1 MARTL
6 FIGDVHACS
15 EELASLV
22 QLVQPTQVYL
32 VGDLFTKGPD
42 PLGVWELIQAFEMKS
57 VLGNHDVA
65 ARNSPELLGLPR
77 AAHSWLFGL
86 PLRIDGDGWTL
97 VHAGI
102 HPHGG
107 LTTQRMA
114 TMMRHWTDGRFW
126 FEHYSGQSMV
136 IYGHDARRGLQD
148 HRPYTL
154 G

>member
-1 MARTL
+1 MYI
-6 FIGDVHACS
+6 FCS

-42 PLGVWELIQAFEMKS
+42 PLGVWEPIQAFEMKS

-65 ARNSPELLGLPR
+65 AGIPFQSCLGCLVLR
-77 AAHSWLFGL
+77 FWLFGL
-86 PLRIDGDGWTL
+86 PFRIDGDGWSL

-114 TMMRHWTDGRFW
+114 TMMRHWTDGRF
-126 FEHYSGQSMV
+126 
-136 IYGHDARRGLQD
+136 GLSTTQGS
-148 HRPYTL
+148 PW
-154 G
+154 